1 MDLEN
6 FDFKSYLI
14 KIGLEEKYAKMPV
27 VIEVLKNRLKVVK
40 EDDEFEITDNGIYYR
55 NGMIRLDKGKLRIS
69 PNSFF
74 TEKNDVYV
82 YIEDEF
88 SKYKISVLDEFG
100 TIQKII
106 YSKKHSYADEYERVE
121 RLYELDTPIIESVVT
136 YNEEEISQDFIAD
149 HGDPVSLNPNAKSFE
164 ENYNYFTRKYPELKK
179 WYEDRY
185 KISNKDIKEYSEEL
199 RNRQNDLSIRLI
211 NEQIER
217 FNSYIEEAKNRKQEY
232 QEKLDSKMS
241 VFMNCNFIKRFLY
254 KPLIKDINVEFKKI
268 DEKNEYKI
276 KSDDEK
282 LKIEHEKLDKD
293 YTNPLSEREKELE
306 KLKNIMIDK
315 KIELH
320 NIERNI
326 GDIIKKIEIIK
337 LKMQDVE

>member
-1 MDLEN
+1 MVRE
-6 FDFKSYLI
+6 DFLSYDF
-14 KIGLEEKYAKMPV
+14 
-27 VIEVLKNRLKVVK
+27 RC
-40 EDDEFEITDNGIYYR
+40 D
-55 NGMIRLDKGKLRIS
+55 MIRLDKGKLRIS

-136 YNEEEISQDFIAD
+136 YNEEEISQDYIAD
-149 HGDPVSLNPNAKSFE
+149 YGDPVSLNPNAKSFE
-164 ENYNYFTRKYPELKK
+164 ENYNYYTRKYPELKK
-179 WYEDRY
+179 WYDDRY
-185 KISNKDIKEYSEEL
+185 KISNKKIKEYSNKL
-199 RNRQNDLSIRLI
+199 KDKQSDLSIRLI

-217 FNSYIEEAKNRKQEY
+217 FNGYIEEAKNRKQEY
-232 QEKLDSKMS
+232 QEKLDFRMS
-241 VFMNCNFIKRFLY
+241 LFTNCNFIKKLFY
-254 KPLIKDINVEFKKI
+254 KPLIKDINEEFKKI

-293 YTNPLSEREKELE
+293 YTNPLSEKEKELE
-306 KLKNIMIDK
+306 TLKNIMIDK
-315 KIELH
+315 KVELH

-337 LKMQDVE
+337 LKTQDIE

>member
-14 KIGLEEKYAKMPV
+14 QIGLEEKYAKMPV

-136 YNEEEISQDFIAD
+136 YNEEEISQDYIAD
-149 HGDPVSLNPNAKSFE
+149 YGDPVSLNPNAKSFE
-164 ENYNYFTRKYPELKK
+164 ENYNYYTRKYPELKK
-179 WYEDRY
+179 WYDDRY
-185 KISNKDIKEYSEEL
+185 KISDKEIKEYSNKL
-199 RNRQNDLSIRLI
+199 KDKQSDLSIRLI

-217 FNSYIEEAKNRKQEY
+217 FNGYIEEAKNRKQEY
-232 QEKLDSKMS
+232 QEKLDFRMS
-241 VFMNCNFIKRFLY
+241 LFSNCNFIKKLFY
-254 KPLIKDINVEFKKI
+254 KPLIKDINEEFKKI

-293 YTNPLSEREKELE
+293 YTNPLSEKEKELE
-306 KLKNIMIDK
+306 TLKNIMIDK
-315 KIELH
+315 KVELH
-320 NIERNI
+320 NIEKNI

-337 LKMQDVE
+337 LKTQDIE

>member
-232 QEKLDSKMS
+232 QEKLDFRMS
-241 VFMNCNFIKRFLY
+241 LFTNCNFIKKLFY
-254 KPLIKDINVEFKKI
+254 KPLIKDINEEFKKI

-293 YTNPLSEREKELE
+293 YTNPLSEKEKELE
-306 KLKNIMIDK
+306 TLKNIMIDK
-315 KIELH
+315 KVELH

-337 LKMQDVE
+337 LKTQDIE

>member
-14 KIGLEEKYAKMPV
+14 EIGLDEKYAKMPT
-27 VIEVLKNRLKVVK
+27 VIEVLKNRLKEVK
-40 EDDEFEITDNGIYYR
+40 EDDEFEITDCGIFYKNGV
-55 NGMIRLDKGKLRIS
+55 IRLESGKLRIS
-69 PNSFF
+69 QNSFF

-100 TIQKII
+100 AIQKII

-121 RLYELDTPIIESVVT
+121 RLFELETPIIESVAT
-136 YNEEEISQDFIAD
+136 YNDEEISQDFIAD
-149 HGDPVSLNPNAKSFE
+149 HGDPVNLKMNTKSFE
-164 ENYNYFTRKYPELKK
+164 ENYNYYTRKYPELKK
-179 WYEDRY
+179 WYENRY

-217 FNSYIEEAKNRKQEY
+217 FNGYIEEAKNRKQEY

-241 VFMNCNFIKRFLY
+241 VFTNCNFIKRFLY
-254 KPLIKDINVEFKKI
+254 KSLIRDINDEFKKI
-268 DEKNEYKI
+268 DDKNEYKI

-293 YTNPLSEREKELE
+293 YTNPLSEGEKELE
-306 KLKNIMIDK
+306 TLKNLMIDK

>member
-14 KIGLEEKYAKMPV
+14 QIGLEEKYAKMPV
-27 VIEVLKNRLKVVK
+27 VIEFLKNRLKEVK
-40 EDDEFEITDNGIYYR
+40 EDDEFEITDRGIFYKNGV
-55 NGMIRLDKGKLRIS
+55 IRLESGKLRIS

-136 YNEEEISQDFIAD
+136 YNEEEISQDYIAD
-149 HGDPVSLNPNAKSFE
+149 YGDPVSLNPNVKSFE
-164 ENYNYFTRKYPELKK
+164 ENYNYYTRKYPELKK
-179 WYEDRY
+179 WYDDRY
-185 KISNKDIKEYSEEL
+185 KISNKKIKEYSNKL
-199 RNRQNDLSIRLI
+199 KDKQSDLSIRLI

-217 FNSYIEEAKNRKQEY
+217 FNGYIEEAKNRKQEY
-232 QEKLDSKMS
+232 QEKLDFRMS
-241 VFMNCNFIKRFLY
+241 LFTNCNFIKKLFY
-254 KPLIKDINVEFKKI
+254 KPLIKDINEEFKKI

-276 KSDDEK
+276 KSVDEK

-293 YTNPLSEREKELE
+293 YTNPLSEKEKELE
-306 KLKNIMIDK
+306 TLKNIMIDK
-315 KIELH
+315 KVELH

-337 LKMQDVE
+337 LKTQDIE

>member
-14 KIGLEEKYAKMPV
+14 QIGLEEKYAKMPV
-27 VIEVLKNRLKVVK
+27 VIEFLKNRLKEVK
-40 EDDEFEITDNGIYYR
+40 EDDEFEITDRGIFYKNGV
-55 NGMIRLDKGKLRIS
+55 IRLESGKLRIS

-136 YNEEEISQDFIAD
+136 YNEEEISQDYIAD
-149 HGDPVSLNPNAKSFE
+149 YGDPVSLNPNAKSFE
-164 ENYNYFTRKYPELKK
+164 ENYNYYTRKYPELKK
-179 WYEDRY
+179 WYDDRY
-185 KISNKDIKEYSEEL
+185 KISNKKIKEYSNKL
-199 RNRQNDLSIRLI
+199 KDKQSDLSIRLI

-217 FNSYIEEAKNRKQEY
+217 FNGYIEEAKNRKQEY
-232 QEKLDSKMS
+232 QEKLDFRMS
-241 VFMNCNFIKRFLY
+241 LFTNCNFIKKLFY
-254 KPLIKDINVEFKKI
+254 KPLIKDINEEFKKI

-276 KSDDEK
+276 KFDDEK

-293 YTNPLSEREKELE
+293 YTNPLSEKEKELE
-306 KLKNIMIDK
+306 TLKNIMIDK
-315 KIELH
+315 KVELH

-337 LKMQDVE
+337 LKTQDIE

>member
-14 KIGLEEKYAKMPV
+14 QIGLEEKYAKMPV
-27 VIEVLKNRLKVVK
+27 VIEFLKNRLKEVK
-40 EDDEFEITDNGIYYR
+40 EDDEFEITDRGIFYKNGV
-55 NGMIRLDKGKLRIS
+55 IRLESGKLRIS

-136 YNEEEISQDFIAD
+136 YNEEEISQDYIAD
-149 HGDPVSLNPNAKSFE
+149 YGDPVSLNPNAKSFE
-164 ENYNYFTRKYPELKK
+164 ENYNYYTRKYPELKK
-179 WYEDRY
+179 WYDDRY
-185 KISNKDIKEYSEEL
+185 KISNKKIKEYSNKL
-199 RNRQNDLSIRLI
+199 KDKQSDLSIRLI

-217 FNSYIEEAKNRKQEY
+217 FNGYIEEAKNRKQEY
-232 QEKLDSKMS
+232 QEKLDFRMS
-241 VFMNCNFIKRFLY
+241 LFTNCNFIKKLFY
-254 KPLIKDINVEFKKI
+254 KPLIKDINEEFKKI

-293 YTNPLSEREKELE
+293 YTNPLSEKEKELE
-306 KLKNIMIDK
+306 TLKNIMIDK
-315 KIELH
+315 KVELH

-337 LKMQDVE
+337 LKTQDIE

>member
-14 KIGLEEKYAKMPV
+14 QIGLEEKYAKMPV
-27 VIEVLKNRLKVVK
+27 VIEFLKNRLKEVK
-40 EDDEFEITDNGIYYR
+40 EDDEFEITDRGIFYKNGV
-55 NGMIRLDKGKLRIS
+55 IRLESGKLRIS

-136 YNEEEISQDFIAD
+136 YNEEEISQDYIAD
-149 HGDPVSLNPNAKSFE
+149 YGDPVSLNPNAKSFE
-164 ENYNYFTRKYPELKK
+164 ENYNYYTRKYPELKK
-179 WYEDRY
+179 WYDDRY
-185 KISNKDIKEYSEEL
+185 KISNKKIKEYSNKLKDKQSDL
-199 RNRQNDLSIRLI
+199 RIRLI

-217 FNSYIEEAKNRKQEY
+217 FNGYIEEAKNRKQEY
-232 QEKLDSKMS
+232 QEKLDFRMS
-241 VFMNCNFIKRFLY
+241 LFTNCNFIKKLFY
-254 KPLIKDINVEFKKI
+254 KPLIKDINEEFKKI

-282 LKIEHEKLDKD
+282 ILEILLKRLKL
-293 YTNPLSEREKELE
+293 LS
-306 KLKNIMIDK
+306 LKR
-315 KIELH
+315 KI
-320 NIERNI
+320 
-326 GDIIKKIEIIK
+326 
-337 LKMQDVE
+337 

>member
-14 KIGLEEKYAKMPV
+14 QIGLEEKYAKMPV
-27 VIEVLKNRLKVVK
+27 VIEFLKNRLKEVK
-40 EDDEFEITDNGIYYR
+40 EDDEFEITDRGIFYKNGV
-55 NGMIRLDKGKLRIS
+55 IRLESGKLRIS

-136 YNEEEISQDFIAD
+136 YNEEEISQDYIAD
-149 HGDPVSLNPNAKSFE
+149 YGDPVSLNPNAKSFE
-164 ENYNYFTRKYPELKK
+164 ENYNYYTRKYPELKK
-179 WYEDRY
+179 WYDDRY
-185 KISNKDIKEYSEEL
+185 KISNKKIKEYSNKL
-199 RNRQNDLSIRLI
+199 KDKQSDLSIRLI

-217 FNSYIEEAKNRKQEY
+217 FNGYIEEAKNRKQEY
-232 QEKLDSKMS
+232 QEKLDFRMS
-241 VFMNCNFIKRFLY
+241 LFTNCNFIKKLFY
-254 KPLIKDINVEFKKI
+254 KPLIKDINEEFKKI

-293 YTNPLSEREKELE
+293 YTNPLSEKEKELE
-306 KLKNIMIDK
+306 TLKNIMIDK
-315 KIELH
+315 KVELH

-337 LKMQDVE
+337 LKMQDIE